1 MAENLV
7 NFDSSQIL
15 LENTVQT
22 SNSITKTSKNTF
34 SYITG
39 QCLPLYINC
48 QLSDDVARKLKST
61 HPPGRSPLLH
71 NIASSIKRQ
80 LTAGISVKCD
90 IQPLNDQRPCLAE
103 DRECSWNS
111 CPVFCSTLGNNTS
124 KEKVKEA
131 QLSAD
136 RTFYLLPVN
145 CHIPE
150 LPLQCRKALLTVT
163 VRPCS
168 RNLPVWLSSP
178 TKPEASVLDIHDS
191 EGKPVYGKKEEI
203 TLRIKHPPVMFCQLQ
218 SPGNRHMVFLK
229 VINLCSYCVKLIDCT
244 IIPKCGPKCSRKHIN
259 KETSPKSKGTCV
271 VHSNLIKDMSW
282 AAQLLPAC
290 LLPSEELSLCAE
302 LDLTQLPS
310 AFSKEEMAFEACLKW
325 SIHDSKGKDRDGL
338 GVVTTYYRLPSV
350 CVKKG
355 LFIVSAVC
363 ETQPVN
369 RGERFEV
376 TFSIKNSLQDF
387 LSVKLNW
394 NPTFADGDKE
404 KCDHLLRGLLCEEP
418 CVELGSCMYGETT
431 SATVAFLALRPGV
444 YEVCKHMK
452 LNLRYLIPGSDN
464 SSLASR
470 NSLASVRSDDL
481 QLLNAPFENLWRSR
495 SGSRSSCGE
504 MTGSRQELKMT
515 TGQKSLSVSDLGPGS
530 VEDMFKVTGSSQRS
544 PMLQKRE
551 VQGSNLSPA
560 QYEQLLLNPG
570 NFIKNSCVVKV
581 VCPD

>member
-22 SNSITKTSKNTF
+22 N
-34 SYITG
+34 
-39 QCLPLYINC
+39 
-48 QLSDDVARKLKST
+48 DVARKLKST

-111 CPVFCSTLGNNTS
+111 CP
-124 KEKVKEA
+124 EA

-218 SPGNRHMVFLK
+218 SPGNRHM
-229 VINLCSYCVKLIDCT
+229 
-244 IIPKCGPKCSRKHIN
+244 CGPKCSRKHIN

-310 AFSKEEMAFEACLKW
+310 AFSKEMETKRNVITF
-325 SIHDSKGKDRDGL
+325 
-338 GVVTTYYRLPSV
+338 
-350 CVKKG
+350 
-355 LFIVSAVC
+355 C
-363 ETQPVN
+363 EVYFV
-369 RGERFEV
+369 RSHV
-376 TFSIKNSLQDF
+376 
-387 LSVKLNW
+387 LNW
-394 NPTFADGDKE
+394 GKAD
-404 KCDHLLRGLLCEEP
+404 CC
-418 CVELGSCMYGETT
+418 
-431 SATVAFLALRPGV
+431 
-444 YEVCKHMK
+444 EVCKHMK